1 MTPRFLLTPY
11 SLDRL
16 APELRRLMRDGWA
29 LNEPVLDDDSVLGR
43 IASIN
48 QRIATFTEGMVRD
61 GNLAVCVT
69 GGCCAAI
76 GAITGLQRGQVA
88 PRLLWLD
95 AHGDF
100 DAPETTPSS
109 FIGGMPLAMLT
120 GRGVQTVLERLG
132 TRRLADRAVVL
143 CDARD
148 LDTFFERE
156 ALAASEVIHLPSV
169 ESLARFD
176 FGSGPLRIHF
186 DPDILNPVVAPA
198 MAYATPGGPSVEAL
212 SEVLS
217 GIVRRVPVVSIT
229 LTTWAVDRD
238 ESGATA
244 AAVLEVLDALL

>member
-11 SLDRL
+11 SLDQL
-16 APELRRLMRDGWA
+16 VPELRRLMRDGWA
-29 LNEPVLDDDSVLGR
+29 LNEPVLGDDSVLGR
-43 IASIN
+43 IASLN

-69 GGCCAAI
+69 GDCCAAI

-100 DAPETTPSS
+100 NTPETTPSG

-120 GRGVQTVLERLG
+120 GRGDQTVLERLG

-148 LDTFFERE
+148 LDPLERE
-156 ALAASEVIHLPSV
+156 ALAASEVIRLPSV

-176 FGSGPLRIHF
+176 FGSGPLHIHF

-212 SEVLS
+212 SETLS

-244 AAVLEVLDALL
+244 AAVLGVLDALL